1 MDKPY
6 RKNVGM
12 VVFNSKG
19 EVLVG
24 ERLNFKGSWQFPQG
38 GIDDGEDPNSA
49 AQRELLEEV
58 GIQDAEI
65 IYQYPSWINYDFPE
79 SLHLSSNLKKYR
91 GQTQKWY
98 LLYWNGKAEDCDL
111 TAHEQ
116 EFERVR
122 FIPFQECLSTV
133 VSFKKDVYQ
142 KLVQE
147 FEPKILDFLKNGP
160 ST

>member
-38 GIDDGEDPNSA
+38 GIDKGEDPDSA
-49 AQRELLEEV
+49 CKRELLEEV
-58 GIQDAEI
+58 GIHDAKSVYE
-65 IYQYPSWINYDFPE
+65 YPDWINYDFPE
-79 SLHLSSNLKKYR
+79 SLHLNSNLKKYR
-91 GQTQKWY
+91 GQSQKWF
-98 LLYWNGKAEDCDL
+98 LLYWDGKAEDCDL
-111 TAHEQ
+111 MAHEQ

-122 FIPFQECLSTV
+122 FIPFKECLSTV
-133 VSFKKDVYQ
+133 VSFKKDVYE
-142 KLVQE
+142 KLVLE
-147 FEPKILDFLKNGP
+147 FEPEIQKFLSK
-160 ST
+160 

>member
-38 GIDDGEDPNSA
+38 GIDEGEEPKA
-49 AQRELLEEV
+49 AAERELFEEV
-58 GIQDAEI
+58 GIRTAEI
-65 IYQYPSWINYDFPE
+65 VHEYPTWIEYDFPE
-79 SLHLSSNLKKYR
+79 TLKLSSNLKKYK

-98 LLYWNGKAEDCDL
+98 LMYWDGRAEDCDL
-111 TAHEQ
+111 EVHER
-116 EFERVR
+116 EFEKVR
-122 FIPFQECLSTV
+122 FIPFQDCLSTV
-133 VSFKKDVYQ
+133 VPFKRDVYE
-142 KLVQE
+142 KLLIE
-147 FEPKILDFLKNGP
+147 FEPRIKTYLA
-160 ST
+160 SR